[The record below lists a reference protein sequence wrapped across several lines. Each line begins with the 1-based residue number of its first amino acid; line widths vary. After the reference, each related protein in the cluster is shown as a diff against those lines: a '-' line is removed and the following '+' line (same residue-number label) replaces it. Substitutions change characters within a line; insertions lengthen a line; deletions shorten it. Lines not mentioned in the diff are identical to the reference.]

1 MLLYVVGAC
10 YIYFRSYGRWC
21 AALKATEINVFFKVS
36 WVCRTHLLW
45 PLYPTAYI
53 ASQACSDTSMY
64 VTMQIDQNKFVSRRL
79 KTWRDRVVT
88 FANKKKKNG
97 GENDKVQWYGTELV
111 YYICARVGNLLRR
124 TVARHTPELCVV
136 FLKCMAPA
144 SVICEKKRGN
154 ACILI
159 CEPRVLMTG
168 QHRGQNYCFQA
179 SPFQSTM
186 LREKKMKCHGNIC
199 KVNCLL
205 SIASPTAIRHGN
217 WFCLSQ

>member
-1 MLLYVVGAC
+1 MSNSFIVTIISNGLYCVSSMLWHVNVCDHADRPKQIC
-10 YIYFRSYGRWC
+10 FQTTED
-21 AALKATEINVFFKVS
+21 LKRPSRHFCE
-36 WVCRTHLLW
+36 
-45 PLYPTAYI
+45 
-53 ASQACSDTSMY
+53 
-64 VTMQIDQNKFVSRRL
+64 QNKR
-79 KTWRDRVVT
+79 
-88 FANKKKKNG
+88 KNG

-144 SVICEKKRGN
+144 SVRCEKKRGN